1 MVKTYSTSYTSFL
14 DRDFAFGDQGASP
27 LEPDRQGAGA
37 EYLEPGKPERFSL
50 RGGNPD
56 GNRHGCTGAA
66 HRSGRRK
73 ACFFARNDEYGEAA
87 RRNGGRGPRKV
98 PAAFGQSPKV
108 PRPVA
113 EGRQL
118 FGERALSAPAA
129 AGVHARNDQMLTG

>member
-1 MVKTYSTSYTSFL
+1 METGKDIQESRTVPIG
-14 DRDFAFGDQGASP
+14 DRVG
-27 LEPDRQGAGA
+27 
-37 EYLEPGKPERFSL
+37 
-50 RGGNPD
+50 
-56 GNRHGCTGAA
+56 
-66 HRSGRRK
+66 
-73 ACFFARNDEYGEAA
+73 FFARNDEYGEAA

-98 PAAFGQSPKV
+98 PAAFGLCPKV